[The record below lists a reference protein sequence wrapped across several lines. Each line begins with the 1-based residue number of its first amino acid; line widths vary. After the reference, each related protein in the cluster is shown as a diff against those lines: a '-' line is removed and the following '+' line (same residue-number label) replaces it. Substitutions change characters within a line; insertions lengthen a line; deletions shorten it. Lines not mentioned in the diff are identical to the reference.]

1 MGFYTEYLGMELDF
15 GGLQRE
21 RKKQL
26 LRISELRERRAILV
40 IASDLLKPNSTIDYS
55 DILPVQDQLA
65 NLKGQSITTWY
76 WRPQAVLPKPPRT
89 SLGRYKVADRRPD
102 WQESGII

>member
-65 NLKGQSITTWY
+65 NLKGQSIDV
-76 WRPQAVLPKPPRT
+76 VLETP
-89 SLGRYKVADRRPD
+89 GGFAEAAED
-102 WQESGII
+102 IIGPV